1 MTFERKLL
9 IATTNV
15 KKGGEMAE
23 ILRAAD
29 LGIEFTTLAAYP
41 DAPEVDETGDTFL
54 ANAYLKAAAAIEL
67 ADLVSIADDGGLCI
81 DALDGQPGVYSH
93 RFLGID
99 TSFPDKMKQILEMM
113 KEVPEEQRTC
123 RFQCAVVVATP
134 DGRRFD
140 CMGICEGR
148 IGYEMR
154 GDHGFGYDPIFLL
167 PEIGRHMAEL
177 SPEEK
182 HRVSHRGKAL
192 AQAVAALRTIF

>member
-1 MTFERKLL
+1 MSLERKLL
-9 IATTNV
+9 IATTNL

-29 LGIEFTTLAAYP
+29 LNIAFSSLADYP
-41 DAPEVDETGDTFL
+41 GAPEVEETGDTFL
-54 ANAYLKAAAAIEL
+54 ANAYLKAAAAVEL
-67 ADLVSIADDGGLCI
+67 TGLVSIADDGGLCI

-99 TSFPDKMKQILEMM
+99 TSFPDKMNQILEMM
-113 KEVPEEQRTC
+113 QDVPDAQRTC
-123 RFQCAVVVATP
+123 RFQCAVVVAAP

-154 GDHGFGYDPIFLL
+154 GSQGFGYDSIFLL
-167 PEIGRHMAEL
+167 PETGRHMAEL
-177 SPEEK
+177 LPREK
-182 HRVSHRGKAL
+182 HRISHRGKAL
-192 AQAVAALRTIF
+192 AQAVTALQSIF